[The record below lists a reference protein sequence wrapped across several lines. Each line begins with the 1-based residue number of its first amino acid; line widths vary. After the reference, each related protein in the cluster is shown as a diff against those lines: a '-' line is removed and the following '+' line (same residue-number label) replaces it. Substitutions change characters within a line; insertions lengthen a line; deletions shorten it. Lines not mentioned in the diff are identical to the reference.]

1 MEIFLVHPTKNSL
14 PRKFKHRVRS
24 AIRAIKSSAARSF
37 VRCVQRCGVNQPYSQ
52 GRTIEHRG
60 AWTAGFSPQS
70 YYSLHPIL
78 IDIFLYGIII
88 KISNVLINLINATQT
103 FYLSSIVLTWN
114 SSLLV
119 LFIATAHANNKYSYH
134 FLTFNFLKYIY
145 QNRMEGVIGSGYE

>member
-1 MEIFLVHPTKNSL
+1 VLLLLLKKTVAAPAMEIFLVHPTKNSL

-78 IDIFLYGIII
+78 IDIFAYGTMT
-88 KISNVLINLINATQT
+88 KDNKCAYQSNKCNTY
-103 FYLSSIVLTWN
+103 F
-114 SSLLV
+114 LLV
-119 LFIATAHANNKYSYH
+119 LQC
-134 FLTFNFLKYIY
+134 FNWELLVTSVIY
-145 QNRMEGVIGSGYE
+145 CHSLCQ